1 MSRRYSEIQSR
12 YKKETGNNADKGMA
26 YDIWIEN
33 RKWIINISDNDA
45 IRLNGMINN
54 NDYSNYIEWLENR
67 ISDYIDEIKYHK
79 QKKP

>member
-54 NDYSNYIEWLENR
+54 NDYMGLRQIIVGIDLKRDKEWFL
-67 ISDYIDEIKYHK
+67 KVK
-79 QKKP
+79 